1 MQSMHHFWLLTLI
14 ILEGLFDDSE
24 STLGN
29 LSAAKHEQIAKG
41 RTFSSECARGVC
53 VRVGTK
59 EDHKITSGL
68 EQRSTHSLTQDEW
81 GCSSPGKARHYLDH
95 AWGMAGLPSPAL
107 TRPGLKR
114 SPTG

>member
-41 RTFSSECARGVC
+41 RTFSSECARGGLC
-53 VRVGTK
+53 EGGNEGGRENHKWFGTEK
-59 EDHKITSGL
+59 
-68 EQRSTHSLTQDEW
+68 HSLSDS
-81 GCSSPGKARHYLDH
+81 G
-95 AWGMAGLPSPAL
+95 
-107 TRPGLKR
+107 
-114 SPTG
+114 